1 MVKLPFESMT
11 TEFQSSTSNHD
22 DGLYLYADQA
32 GCLINPCLFGGRKTM
47 GSRKDCPL
55 DEPPKV
61 AWKWGS
67 WDGRSLFHQW
77 EQPHLCFTQAFQVPS
92 AGASRLFCNSPKQLA
107 PQSYW
112 FSKLGRLL
120 PWNPVK
126 RTAAAKGSVSW
137 SSAGDVSSC
146 ASFWHI
152 CGILRECGTISTI
165 LRLSSCLRAPAYT
178 VWLQISCAVFVYP
191 PGLPR
196 PDERSKHPSGL
207 RQRNKSHKTDNSE
220 GCWSCFPFCNFP
232 CMKAFSVCSLIHLSP
247 IILKV
252 TNVYWT
258 LWPCAM
264 LWANCL
270 VMASLILHN
279 RALM

>member
-1 MVKLPFESMT
+1 MVGTVLILLLQLQKLR
-11 TEFQSSTSNHD
+11 H
-22 DGLYLYADQA
+22 
-32 GCLINPCLFGGRKTM
+32 RKTVWLVQ
-47 GSRKDCPL
+47 GHITVYGETAIWIYDYWISKL
-55 DEPPKV
+55 N
-61 AWKWGS
+61 
-67 WDGRSLFHQW
+67 F
-77 EQPHLCFTQAFQVPS
+77 QPWWWA
-92 AGASRLFCNSPKQLA
+92 A
-107 PQSYW
+107 YW

-165 LRLSSCLRAPAYT
+165 LRLCSCLRAPAYT

-196 PDERSKHPSGL
+196 PDERSKHPSGM

-220 GCWSCFPFCNFP
+220 GSWSCFPFCNFP